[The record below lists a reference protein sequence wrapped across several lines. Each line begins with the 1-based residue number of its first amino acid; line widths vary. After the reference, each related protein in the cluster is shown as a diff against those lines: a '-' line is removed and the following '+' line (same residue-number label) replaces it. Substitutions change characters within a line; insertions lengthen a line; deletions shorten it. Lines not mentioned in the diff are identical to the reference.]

1 VLTSDEAGV
10 ASLRGEA
17 AWVVFHFD
25 NETRLFRSSEHSGLE
40 RAEIARQL
48 SFRMG
53 DEQGVVGLVAAR
65 AAALYVANVDA
76 DPRWTP
82 LDSGI
87 QSAYFT
93 PITCE
98 AQVLGVFV
106 LLGRANGSLD
116 AAHRA
121 LADLFARE
129 RAKLWL
135 VARRATDGD
144 PDAEASGAQ
153 HSLDMSGLSQRER
166 DVVNAL
172 CRGLRLT
179 DIARVLGISNHTA
192 RNHLKHVFRKLGVHS
207 QVELLSTI
215 GRPLGPR

>member
-1 VLTSDEAGV
+1 VVTSDEAEAAGP
-10 ASLRGEA
+10 RGEA

-25 NETRLFRSSEHSGLE
+25 NETRHFRSSENSGLE
-40 RAEIARQL
+40 RPELVRPL
-48 SFRMG
+48 NFRMG
-53 DEQGVVGLVAAR
+53 DELGVVGLVAAR
-65 AAALYVANVDA
+65 ASALFLPNVED
-76 DPRWTP
+76 DPRWTA
-82 LDSGI
+82 LDS
-87 QSAYFT
+87 SVKCAYFT

-106 LLGRANGSLD
+106 LLGRAPGALD
-116 AAHRA
+116 ATHRA

-135 VARRATDGD
+135 LARRATESDGD
-144 PDAEASGAQ
+144 GDGAQ
-153 HSLDMSGLSQRER
+153 HTLDLSGLSQRER

>member
-1 VLTSDEAGV
+1 VVTSDQSVPAGPLGV
-10 ASLRGEA
+10 A

-25 NETRLFRSSEHSGLE
+25 NETRQFRSSEHSGLE
-40 RAEIARQL
+40 HLDLVRPL

-53 DEQGVVGLVAAR
+53 DEAGVVGLVAAR
-65 AAALYVANVDA
+65 AAALYLPDVDA
-76 DPRWTP
+76 DARWTA
-82 LDSGI
+82 LDTGVK
-87 QSAYFT
+87 SAYFT

-106 LLGRANGSLD
+106 LLGRALGSLD
-116 AAHRA
+116 ATHRA
-121 LADLFARE
+121 LADLFAQE

-135 VARRATDGD
+135 LARRATESDV
-144 PDAEASGAQ
+144 ENGAA
-153 HSLDMSGLSQRER
+153 HHALDLSGLSQRER

-215 GRPLGPR
+215 GRPLGGR

>member
-1 VLTSDEAGV
+1 MVTSDESAA
-10 ASLRGEA
+10 ASPRGEA
-17 AWVVFHFD
+17 AWIVFHFD
-25 NETRLFRSSEHSGLE
+25 HETRVFRSSEHSGLE
-40 RAEIARQL
+40 DAELVRQL

-53 DEQGVVGLVAAR
+53 DDLGVVGLVAAR
-65 AAALYVANVDA
+65 AGSLLLPNVDA
-76 DPRWTP
+76 DPRWKA
-82 LDSGI
+82 LDTGVKC
-87 QSAYFT
+87 AYFT

-106 LLGRANGSLD
+106 LLGRAPGSID
-116 AAHRA
+116 ASHRT

-135 VARRATDGD
+135 LARRAT
-144 PDAEASGAQ
+144 EADLGIEAGGAQ
-153 HSLDMSGLSQRER
+153 PALDLSGLSQRER